1 MEKRSEPR
9 GPDDEDGEDEDGEG
23 DGDVGNDDEE
33 ENGPPMLPGT
43 QQKLREVSNFLS
55 VCFPRWAYIC
65 LQLGIMSVRRDYGS
79 RPVVRLDILPQ
90 GRS

>member
-1 MEKRSEPR
+1 MAKRSEPR

-33 ENGPPMLPGT
+33 DGSPGT